1 MNTTQ
6 ALKRLEQAGV
16 TSSLQMLRR
25 WLRQGKIEAVLL
37 SNKEG
42 YQINEQSL
50 EEFIGRKQFLDTE
63 DPLQH
68 QLAYKQGYQAGVL
81 AGRKEATQQ
90 ALEKREVMIAH
101 ELKEYQKALILKKC
115 YEEVIEINYFDD
127 KLPLKIKR
135 FLDSFGSR
143 TVQFGILGQFALF
156 EGVDLIELDNLPYPN
171 RKLQKRLE
179 NWLVEQSKK

>member
-25 WLRQGKIEAVLL
+25 WLRQGKIDAVLL

-50 EEFIGRKQFLDTE
+50 EEFIVRKQFLDTE

-68 QLAYKQGYQAGVL
+68 QLAYKQGYQAGVV

-90 ALEKREVMIAH
+90 ALEKIGRAH
-101 ELKEYQKALILKKC
+101 
-115 YEEVIEINYFDD
+115 V
-127 KLPLKIKR
+127 
-135 FLDSFGSR
+135 
-143 TVQFGILGQFALF
+143 
-156 EGVDLIELDNLPYPN
+156 
-171 RKLQKRLE
+171 
-179 NWLVEQSKK
+179 

>member
-37 SNKEG
+37 SKKEG

-50 EEFIGRKQFLDTE
+50 EEFIVRKQFFDTE
-63 DPLQH
+63 APLQH

-90 ALEKREVMIAH
+90 ALEKREMMIAH
-101 ELKEYQKALILKKC
+101 ELKEYQKKLILKHC
-115 YEEVIEINYFDD
+115 YEETIEINYFDP
-127 KLPLKIKR
+127 KLPVKVQR
-135 FLDSFGSR
+135 FLDDFGSR
-143 TVQFGILGQFALF
+143 TIQFGILGQFALF
-156 EGVDLIELDNLPYPN
+156 EGVDLIEWTDLPYPN
-171 RKLQKRLE
+171 RTLRKRLE
-179 NWLVEQSKK
+179 NWLVEQGK